1 METLCNL
8 LEKLLQSTST
18 GGNLE
23 ARQRKTKSSGEG
35 RIEYV
40 CYDNR
45 MHLLITS
52 KKYIHIIKSGAA
64 QVVPPCLA
72 TFL

>member
-23 ARQRKTKSSGEG
+23 ARQRKRKSSGEG

-45 MHLLITS
+45 THLLITS

-64 QVVPPCLA
+64 QVVPHCLA
-72 TFL
+72 SFL